1 MPNPSTPV
9 TPLSGSLTFAQ
20 ALLSW
25 YHAVKRDLPWRQTH
39 DPYAIWVSEVML
51 QQTQVKTVIPYYL
64 RFLERF
70 PSPVH
75 LAAAALDEV
84 LTVWRGLGYYS
95 RARHLWEGAGYVV
108 ETLHGE
114 IPRTYKAL
122 RQIPGIGEY
131 TAGAIASIAFGEAVP
146 AIDGNVRRILS
157 RLLAW
162 PDPVESTL
170 SLRKFQTQLLGWM
183 PSGQTESFLQD
194 QPNHE
199 DQWDFTDNNNL
210 PGDFNQALMELGA
223 TVCFPKNPRCSD
235 CPLTAWC
242 QAQAAE
248 DFHYP
253 VKRPKA
259 KPIAVTRLTFVLIQ
273 EGRVYLQKRPSEGLL
288 ADLWEFPGVE
298 FEPQPKPDRSE
309 LVQLK
314 SNIETS
320 VTKVSSG
327 EFRRSCLSQNYT
339 SRRRIESTP
348 TEAECEVLLP
358 LIEVGVSRLDQSE
371 NLSLSP
377 EAYFSFYRKAISNR
391 SYDQEA
397 LAIFNTFPTLH
408 GPAHHTFSHRHWDL
422 YWFILSIRGHVF
434 PDIVRE
440 SPHSVEYRW
449 LSVHELDSAPIPT
462 AFRKVIESCKSR

>member
-1 MPNPSTPV
+1 MPYSSKSARSLP
-9 TPLSGSLTFAQ
+9 GSPTFAES
-20 ALLSW
+20 LVTW
-25 YHAVKRDLPWRQTH
+25 YHSVKRDLPWRQTH

-131 TAGAIASIAFGEAVP
+131 TAGAIASIAFGEPIP

-223 TVCFPKNPRCSD
+223 TVCLPKNPRCSN
-235 CPLTAWC
+235 CPLTARC

-288 ADLWEFPGVE
+288 ADLWEFPGIE
-298 FEPQPKPDRSE
+298 LEPQPKPD
-309 LVQLK
+309 
-314 SNIETS
+314 
-320 VTKVSSG
+320 
-327 EFRRSCLSQNYT
+327 QN
-339 SRRRIESTP
+339 
-348 TEAECEVLLP
+348 
-358 LIEVGVSRLDQSE
+358 QSE
-371 NLSLSP
+371 NLSLSS

-391 SYDQEA
+391 SYDQET
-397 LAIFNTFPTLH
+397 LAIFNAFPTLH
-408 GPAHHTFSHRHWDL
+408 GPARHTFSHRHWDL
-422 YWFILSIRGHVF
+422 YWFILPIRGHAF
-434 PDIVRE
+434 PDLVRE

-462 AFRKVIESCKSR
+462 AFRKVIESCKNE